1 MLKYIPVKKPSGDKL
16 LNALLKQVL
25 KRNPKGG
32 SLCKLSL
39 NPQSGRCRDLLHGE
53 QGPGITAARSK

>member
-1 MLKYIPVKKPSGDKL
+1 MLKYIPVKKPSGVKL
-16 LNALLKQVL
+16 LNELLKKVL

-39 NPQSGRCRDLLHGE
+39 NLKYATGQSSDKKE
-53 QGPGITAARSK
+53 YV

>member
-1 MLKYIPVKKPSGDKL
+1 MLKYIPVNKPSGDKL

-32 SLCKLSL
+32 SLYKLSL
-39 NPQSGRCRDLLHGE
+39 NPQSGRCL
-53 QGPGITAARSK
+53 